1 MKVETWPIEP
11 VKPYPVLYESNP
23 GKNDAM
29 PLGTPRQPRRRMLRT
44 IERRLSHLE
53 ELIPPALDL
62 RRFAA
67 RVSEHARRCGV
78 SPGSAWIAV
87 IEDLNERELDL
98 LLKDLAGELPARADD
113 EDPEAI
119 RTSAIELGFSA
130 EDVELLVRHC
140 GESE

>member
-1 MKVETWPIEP
+1 M
-11 VKPYPVLYESNP
+11 
-23 GKNDAM
+23 
-29 PLGTPRQPRRRMLRT
+29 
-44 IERRLSHLE
+44 
-53 ELIPPALDL
+53 
-62 RRFAA
+62 
-67 RVSEHARRCGV
+67 